1 MTAVTPQRP
10 AFPALF
16 QTVPATAG
24 KRVLRGAVSAVLVLG
39 LGMAITAIV
48 LQVSGRT
55 DLTAPSVATLWAVT
69 VAGLAVLVALIGA
82 FAGGW
87 LPDLVVGTRLV
98 RVADGRI
105 AVAAGLVRAVVLG
118 ALGAVTAGLA
128 PLALTIFGRDANG
141 RGWID
146 RVSGTVLIDV
156 RSGRNVLRRPV
167 TTGELD
173 EVFRP
178 VQAPRP
184 AIIQVRPEQFG
195 EPLRPGGPRPLTPPQ
210 TLVSERVGEALP
222 SAAPAEPPTR
232 IGSTQATAAAIPSQD
247 PAGAVWLLS
256 FDTGEQHLLHG
267 TALIGRQPVAQQ
279 NHRGAELIKIS
290 DPSLT
295 MSATHLAVIANEVGV
310 WVEDLGS
317 TNGSEVRAPNGRTQ
331 ALAVRVRTPVSRG
344 SRVRLGDRWMT
355 VGRTQ

>member
-1 MTAVTPQRP
+1 MTAVTPPRP
-10 AFPALF
+10 VFPALF

-24 KRVLRGAVSAVLVLG
+24 KRVLRGAVSALVVFG
-39 LGMAITAIV
+39 LAAAITAIV
-48 LQVSGRT
+48 LQASGRT
-55 DLTAPSVATLWAVT
+55 DLTASSVAMLWAVT
-69 VAGLAVLVALIGA
+69 AAGLAVIVALIGA

-105 AVAAGLVRAVVLG
+105 AVAAALARSVVLG
-118 ALGAVTAGLA
+118 ASGAVTAGLA
-128 PLALTIFGRDANG
+128 PLALTIFGRDPNG

-146 RVSGTVLIDV
+146 RVSGTALIDV

-167 TTGELD
+167 TKGELD

-184 AIIQVRPEQFG
+184 AIIQVRPDQLG
-195 EPLRPGGPRPLTPPQ
+195 QAPRPGDLRPLSPPQ
-210 TLVSERVGEALP
+210 TLVSERVGGPAL
-222 SAAPAEPPTR
+222 SAAPNESPTR
-232 IGSTQATAAAIPSQD
+232 ISATHATAAAIPPQD
-247 PAGAVWLLS
+247 PVGAVWLLS

-279 NHRGAELIKIS
+279 NHRGAELIRIS

-295 MSATHLAVIANEVGV
+295 MSATHLAVVANEVGV

-317 TNGSEVRAPNGRTQ
+317 TNGSEVLAPNGRTQ
-331 ALAVRVRTPVSRG
+331 ALAVRVRTPVSGG

>member
-10 AFPALF
+10 EFPALL

-48 LQVSGRT
+48 LQANGRT
-55 DLTAPSVATLWAVT
+55 DLTAVSVAALWAVIA
-69 VAGLAVLVALIGA
+69 AGLAVLVALIGA
-82 FAGGW
+82 LAGGW

-141 RGWID
+141 RVWID
-146 RVSGTVLIDV
+146 RLSGTALIDV
-156 RSGRNVLRRPV
+156 RSGRNILSRPV
-167 TTGELD
+167 TPGELD

-178 VQAPRP
+178 IPAPRP
-184 AIIQVRPEQFG
+184 AIIPVRPDQLG
-195 EPLRPGGPRPLTPPQ
+195 EPPRPGGPRPLPPLK
-210 TLVSERVGEALP
+210 TLVSESSGGP
-222 SAAPAEPPTR
+222 GPAAFSEGLPTR
-232 IGSTQATAAAIPSQD
+232 ISSTQATPAPIPSQQA
-247 PAGAVWLLS
+247 AGPVWLLS

-267 TALIGRQPVAQQ
+267 TALIGRQPVAQPH
-279 NHRGAELIKIS
+279 HRGAELIKIS